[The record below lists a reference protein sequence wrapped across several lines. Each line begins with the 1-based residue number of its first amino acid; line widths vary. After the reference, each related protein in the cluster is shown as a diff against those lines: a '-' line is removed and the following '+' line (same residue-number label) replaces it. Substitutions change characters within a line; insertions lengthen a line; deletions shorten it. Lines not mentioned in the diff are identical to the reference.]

1 MVITN
6 SGARDQGWFFS
17 PPLMRGVKVDYQ
29 KNGLSVN
36 SRTGLLYRDLAFWF
50 VTFFFF
56 FLFSSHPPGSQPG
69 ARGQVLQESL
79 KNVLWLGPR
88 SCGFGPTNWFH
99 VFWLVLLAGFWRC
112 SVQVGIEFNLV
123 QRPADLDLL
132 GPGL

>member
-29 KNGLSVN
+29 ENGLSVN

-56 FLFSSHPPGSQPG
+56 FPVFFASAWVPTWRPWPG
-69 ARGQVLQESL
+69 AAGVLEECL
-79 KNVLWLGPR
+79 VAWAKVLWFWADQLVSCLLVGALG
-88 SCGFGPTNWFH
+88 WILE
-99 VFWLVLLAGFWRC
+99 VF
-112 SVQVGIEFNLV
+112 S
-123 QRPADLDLL
+123 
-132 GPGL
+132 PGGH